1 MGSRKACEMHAK
13 RFLDKKL
20 SIVIDRCNFDE
31 KQRKT
36 WIDLG
41 QKYNVPVDCIVL
53 TTTEQV
59 WPYSLWTS
67 LIQFWRNVVSVY
79 SVERI
84 ILQVSLVIRVYRY
97 WKSLWE
103 TIDHREQISWK
114 ESKEFFTLIQ
124 VLSLIVLL
132 NASIPFFI
140 CWISVLYWNR
150 WKRTKF

>member
-1 MGSRKACEMHAK
+1 MHAK

-59 WPYSLWTS
+59 
-67 LIQFWRNVVSVY
+67 
-79 SVERI
+79 
-84 ILQVSLVIRVYRY
+84 
-97 WKSLWE
+97 
-103 TIDHREQISWK
+103 
-114 ESKEFFTLIQ
+114 
-124 VLSLIVLL
+124 
-132 NASIPFFI
+132 
-140 CWISVLYWNR
+140 
-150 WKRTKF
+150 